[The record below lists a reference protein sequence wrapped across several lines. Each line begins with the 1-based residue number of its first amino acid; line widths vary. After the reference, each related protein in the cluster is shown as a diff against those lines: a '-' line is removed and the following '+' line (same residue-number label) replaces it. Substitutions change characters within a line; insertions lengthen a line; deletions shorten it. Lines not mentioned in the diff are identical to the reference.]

1 MEEIPQGKKKKTSL
15 YLPEPL
21 FWRLKQSI
29 AARQVSQ
36 DATAIEEA
44 IRVWLAADIPALKQ
58 YAAQHNQTLEEAA
71 HDAVLH
77 YLVPKDYS
85 ASMTERLESG
95 EQEESYGL
103 DEEFSTELIA
113 DIKRVI
119 SLVIEFA
126 RRKPEKL
133 PVLEEGILAHVRQ
146 GPSIPGKTAGGSVR
160 PPTPIARKR

>member
-1 MEEIPQGKKKKTSL
+1 METKKIETIKSGIEM
-15 YLPEPL
+15 PVD
-21 FWRLKQSI
+21 LKRRVQH
-29 AARQVSQ
+29 ALVDR
-36 DATAIEEA
+36 DLKMKEA
-44 IRVWLAADIPALKQ
+44 SAEAFEVWLAADIPALKQ